1 MKYLIYGLISIFI
14 FTGCTQKTIQT
25 TSSPKSFNS
34 NTNIIKQQNS
44 ILPNS
49 IVSVQS
55 IETDT
60 IQNDTIAIVYP
71 SVNIGK
77 YALEATNSINTYL
90 LYKGKPFSIETYDM
104 FFQNEQ
110 NIIKTFKQIE
120 ENNITKI
127 IAMITKE
134 QLHILNSVPNIGT
147 MNIYL
152 PLINKYEVTNINELD
167 NLHLT
172 FGGISYEDQFKKLF
186 EYSQG
191 RQLVEFYDN
200 TQIGSFLHGF
210 VKSQK
215 VSYTKII
222 DDNNGLYQYFL
233 KGNKYVNGASV
244 ILNTPIVKSSIL
256 LSSIT
261 AQELYPAMVL
271 STQLNYTPLIFSLT
285 QTMDRRNLIVAN
297 SIGKIPLELIEY
309 SDILGNSISYNWVN
323 YSSIIGAELLST
335 NNIDFFE
342 DLKIEDNQVVYP
354 VNLYEVND
362 NSFSLI
368 K

>member
-1 MKYLIYGLISIFI
+1 MKYLIYVFI
-14 FTGCTQKTIQT
+14 YLFVFVGCTQKTTQT
-25 TSSPKSFNS
+25 ATPQKSFNS
-34 NTNIIKQQNS
+34 S
-44 ILPNS
+44 IN
-49 IVSVQS
+49 
-55 IETDT
+55 T
-60 IQNDTIAIVYP
+60 IQQTNQILQTKIPSNELEDISIIQNNIIAIVYP

-120 ENNITKI
+120 EKNITKV

-134 QLHILNSVPNIGT
+134 QLLVLNSVPNIDKI
-147 MNIYL
+147 NIYL
-152 PLINKYEVTNINELD
+152 PLINKYEVSDINKLN

-172 FGGISYEDQFKKLF
+172 FGGISYDEQFKKLF
-186 EYSQG
+186 GYSQG

-210 VKSQK
+210 LKSQK
-215 VSYTKII
+215 VAYTKII

-233 KGNKYVNGASV
+233 KGNRYVNNSSI

-261 AQELYPAMVL
+261 AQELSPAMVL

-285 QTMDRRNLIVAN
+285 QTMDRKNLIVAN

-309 SDILGNSISYNWVN
+309 SEILGNSISYNWVN

-342 DLKIEDNQVVYP
+342 DLKIKDNQVVYP

>member
-1 MKYLIYGLISIFI
+1 MKYLIFICMFI
-14 FTGCTQKTIQT
+14 FVGCTQKTTQT
-25 TSSPKSFNS
+25 TTPSISYNS
-34 NTNIIKQQNS
+34 TVNSKQKTHLEDNYVVPS
-44 ILPNS
+44 ELFSDKAVVN
-49 IVSVQS
+49 
-55 IETDT
+55 
-60 IQNDTIAIVYP
+60 NTIAIVYP

-90 LYKGKPFSIETYDM
+90 LYKELPFSIETYDM
-104 FFQNEQ
+104 FIQNER
-110 NIIKTFKQIE
+110 NILRTFQQIE
-120 ENNITKI
+120 EKNISKV

-134 QLHILNSVPNIGT
+134 QLTTLNKVPNIEKV
-147 MNIYL
+147 MIYL
-152 PLINKYEVTNINELD
+152 PLINKYEVTNIDELK
-167 NLHLT
+167 NLNIT
-172 FGGISYEDQFKKLF
+172 FGGISYDEQFKKLF

-191 RQLVEFYDN
+191 YNLVEFYDN
-200 TQIGSFLHGF
+200 TPIGSFLHSF
-210 VKSQK
+210 FKSQK
-215 VSYTKII
+215 VVYSKII
-222 DDNNGLYQYFL
+222 DDNNGRYKYFL
-233 KGNKYVNGASV
+233 KRNRYINNASI

-261 AQELYPAMVL
+261 AEELKPSMIL

-285 QTMDRRNLIVAN
+285 QKIDRRKLVVAN

-309 SDILGNSISYNWVN
+309 NEILGNSLSYNWVN
-323 YSSIIGAELLST
+323 YSAIIGAELLSM

-342 DLKIEDNQVVYP
+342 DLKVQDNQVVYP